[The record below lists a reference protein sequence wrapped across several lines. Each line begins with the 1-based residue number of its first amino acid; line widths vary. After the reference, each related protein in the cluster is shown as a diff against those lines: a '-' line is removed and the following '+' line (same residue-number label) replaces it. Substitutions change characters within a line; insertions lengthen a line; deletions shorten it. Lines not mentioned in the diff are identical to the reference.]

1 VVSSPLLRMTA
12 AMLNSGSAV
21 EKEKD
26 RIAF

>member
-1 VVSSPLLRMTA
+1 VVSSPLLSMTA

-21 EKEKD
+21 EIEED